1 MEQFALLVETEQ
13 RAKSNTHRID
23 KLEQDNAALHQL
35 ATSVAVMAENIEAMN
50 GQLKEQGKRLEAI
63 ERQPAQNWETFRK
76 TVLTSIVSTL
86 AGGAVGALLA
96 ILVG

>member
-50 GQLKEQGKRLEAI
+50 VQLKEQGKRLEAI
-63 ERQPAQNWETFRK
+63 ERQPAQNWETLRK

-96 ILVG
+96 LIIK

>member
-50 GQLKEQGKRLEAI
+50 VQLKEQGKRLEAI
-63 ERQPAQNWETFRK
+63 ERQPARNWETFRK
-76 TVLTSIVSTL
+76 TVLTGIVSTL
-86 AGGAVGALLA
+86 VGGAVGALLA
-96 ILVG
+96 LIIK

>member
-35 ATSVAVMAENIEAMN
+35 ATSVAVMAENIEALN
-50 GQLKEQGKRLEAI
+50 VQLKEQGKRLEAI

>member
-1 MEQFALLVETEQ
+1 MEQFARLVETEQ

-50 GQLKEQGKRLEAI
+50 VQLKEQGKRLEAI

-86 AGGAVGALLA
+86 VGGAVGALLA
-96 ILVG
+96 LIIK

>member
-1 MEQFALLVETEQ
+1 MEQFARLVETEQ

-23 KLEQDNAALHQL
+23 KLEADNTALHQL

-63 ERQPAQNWETFRK
+63 ERQPAQNWETLRK

-86 AGGAVGALLA
+86 VGGAVGALLA
-96 ILVG
+96 LIIK

>member
-50 GQLKEQGKRLEAI
+50 VQLKEQGKRLEAI

>member
-50 GQLKEQGKRLEAI
+50 VQLKEQGKRLEAI

-86 AGGAVGALLA
+86 VGGAVGALLA
-96 ILVG
+96 LIIK